1 MLSNNYFSG
10 VITTTPMDTSG
21 PAANYERPPA
31 TFEAAVRPEP
41 TVRTTWMTAST
52 FDPAPVTRSPAP
64 VTTSTAPV
72 TILSRGDVEDT
83 RPQPQRGPPV
93 YRNPDQHRLPDKEST
108 LDLHR
113 HRHDGTQPTREKA
126 TPSHRAD
133 IEWTIK
139 H

>member
-1 MLSNNYFSG
+1 M
-10 VITTTPMDTSG
+10 
-21 PAANYERPPA
+21 
-31 TFEAAVRPEP
+31 PE
-41 TVRTTWMTAST
+41 
-52 FDPAPVTRSPAP
+52 
-64 VTTSTAPV
+64 
-72 TILSRGDVEDT
+72 I
-83 RPQPQRGPPV
+83 
-93 YRNPDQHRLPDKEST
+93 EST

>member
-1 MLSNNYFSG
+1 MARR
-10 VITTTPMDTSG
+10 
-21 PAANYERPPA
+21 AAEQTARDLEERHA
-31 TFEAAVRPEP
+31 EKRHFEERRSMPE
-41 TVRTTWMTAST
+41 
-52 FDPAPVTRSPAP
+52 
-64 VTTSTAPV
+64 
-72 TILSRGDVEDT
+72 I
-83 RPQPQRGPPV
+83 
-93 YRNPDQHRLPDKEST
+93 EST